1 MLQGNNKKQTFDEH
15 YSGDQVSRV
24 LIACGIEIVGEEDNW
39 LNIFCPYHN
48 NFRTRSG
55 GVNKESGKFNC
66 FSCGETHSL
75 PELVMYITGRTY
87 FEAIRLID
95 SKKDNTDI
103 VSFLDKALKKEP
115 EFKEFDIEIVDR
127 LHINLMSSER
137 AAGYLKNRGITKQ
150 SAEKFKL
157 GYSDKQDMITIP
169 VYSPD
174 DICIGFVGRSVEGKD
189 FKNSVKL
196 QRSRTLFNLNR
207 SKRHD
212 GVFVVESSFDAIL
225 LDQVGVNA
233 VATLGATVSIK
244 QIELIQKYFN
254 KVFVIGDNDDAGKE
268 MARKIVERLPSI
280 AININLPD
288 RYKDI
293 SDIEKEKLTEY
304 ISKIDNHILVGI

>member
-1 MLQGNNKKQTFDEH
+1 MLQRDDKKQAFDEH

-24 LIACGIEIVGEEDNW
+24 LKACGIKIVQEQDDW

-55 GVNKESGKFNC
+55 GVNKDSGKFNC

-75 PELVMYITGRTY
+75 TELVMHVTGRTY

-95 SKKDNTDI
+95 SKKDNDSI
-103 VSFLDKALKKEP
+103 ISFLDKTLKKEP
-115 EFKEFDIEIVDR
+115 EFKEFDIETINR
-127 LHINLMSSER
+127 LHDNLMLNER
-137 AAGYLKNRGITKQ
+137 AIGYLKNRSITKQ

-157 GYSDKQDMITIP
+157 GYSDKQDMVTIP
-169 VYSPD
+169 IYSPD
-174 DICIGFVGRSVEGKD
+174 DVCIGFVGRSIEGKD
-189 FKNSVKL
+189 FKNTVGL
-196 QRSRTLFNLNR
+196 QRSKTLFNLNR

-225 LDQVGVNA
+225 LDQVGANA
-233 VATLGATVSIK
+233 VATLGATISTK

-268 MARKIVERLPSI
+268 MARKIVERLPNI